1 MLYTHPR
8 PFKIFGREA
17 KMLWDGTAAE
27 VQQTTGNISQKKKK
41 NKKERYE
48 GGFRHRIS
56 QQPRDLTTR

>member
-27 VQQTTGNISQKKKK
+27 VQQTTGNISQKKTKTKK
-41 NKKERYE
+41 KDMRAVSGTELANSRE
-48 GGFRHRIS
+48 
-56 QQPRDLTTR
+56 T